1 MSESTRL
8 GRARGRMLPVAIVA
22 AAVAAMLVLAPLAS
36 AASNPIAK
44 GSTKLTIN
52 SGLNNKAKKAGIKIK
67 AIKPATLKGTKA
79 TFTVTGGS
87 IEPTTGAGT
96 VTHSGGL
103 KITWGK
109 KSVALKAFEID
120 TSKKTLTA
128 STGGKKIQIATLG
141 GVSSARLGFGNSISA
156 KSVKLTKAGAN
167 ALNKALTPKPT
178 KVKVKVKKNG
188 KVITKTKTVKT
199 QPAFKANMVLGK
211 TTTEV
216 EPKTDNVLATGTMT
230 YAGDSGL
237 FTKLNDVGVKIETIS
252 PTSVSGT
259 TYSSGI
265 SGGTISPL
273 GTEGQVNSSG
283 GIKLVQSFQVSP
295 TETFST
301 TITLGSI
308 GVDLAAKTATVE
320 VNGESNVT
328 VEGKKPLNIGNLGR
342 SSIADLTITGNT
354 PSPATR
360 TVSISAT
367 STIQPVAAE
376 VLEGFVKV
384 YEGAYALKVG
394 EELKAKYTKEAEE
407 GKPIPSVAEI
417 EAMAKKAGAD
427 KVANDHIKA
436 GESLGSFSFT
446 ATGE

>member
-1 MSESTRL
+1 
-8 GRARGRMLPVAIVA
+8 MLPLAIVA
-22 AAVAAMLVLAPLAS
+22 AAVAAMFVLAPLAS

-52 SGLNNKAKKAGIKIK
+52 KGFNKKAKKAGIKIT
-67 AIKPATLKGTKA
+67 AVKPATLKGTKA
-79 TFTVTGGS
+79 TLPVSGGQV
-87 IEPTTGAGT
+87 EPTTGAGT
-96 VTHSGGL
+96 ITHSGGL
-103 KITWGK
+103 KIKWGK
-109 KSVALKAFEID
+109 KSVALKAFEIN
-120 TSKKTLTA
+120 TSTKSVTA
-128 STGGKKIQIATLG
+128 SVGGKKIKFATLG

-156 KSVKLTKAGAN
+156 KNVKLTNAGAN
-167 ALNKALTPKPT
+167 ALNSKLTPKPT
-178 KVKVKVKKNG
+178 KVKVKTKKNG
-188 KVITKTKTVKT
+188 KTVVKVKTVKT
-199 QPAFKANMVLGK
+199 KPFFKKNMVLGK

-230 YAGDSGL
+230 YAGDSTL
-237 FTKLNDVGVKIETIS
+237 FTKLKDVGVEIQTIS
-252 PTSVSGT
+252 PTTASGT
-259 TYSSGI
+259 TFSSGI

-283 GIKLVQSFQVSP
+283 GIKLVQNIQISP
-295 TETFST
+295 TETWST

-342 SSIADLTITGNT
+342 SSIADLQITATT

-360 TVSISAT
+360 TVSVSAN

-384 YEGAYALKVG
+384 YEGAYAMKVG
-394 EELKAKYTKEAEE
+394 DELGKKAEE
-407 GKPIPSVAEI
+407 EFIKEGKVPDKAAI
-417 EAMAKKAGAD
+417 EAAAKKAGAE

-436 GESLGSFSFT
+436 GEGLGSFSFI

>member
-1 MSESTRL
+1 
-8 GRARGRMLPVAIVA
+8 
-22 AAVAAMLVLAPLAS
+22 MLVLAPLAS
-36 AASNPIAK
+36 AAPNPIAK
-44 GSTKLTIN
+44 GSTTLTVN
-52 SGLNNKAKKAGIKIK
+52 KGFNKKAKKAGIKVT
-67 AIKPATLKGTKA
+67 ALKPATLKGTKA
-79 TFTVTGGS
+79 TFTVTGGQV
-87 IEPTTGAGT
+87 EPTTGAGT

-103 KITWGK
+103 KIKWGK
-109 KSVALKAFEID
+109 KSVALKAFEIN
-120 TSKKTLTA
+120 TSNKSVTA
-128 STGGKKIQIATLG
+128 GVGGKKLKFATLG
-141 GVSSARLGFGNSISA
+141 GLSSARLGFGNSISA

-178 KVKVKVKKNG
+178 KVKVKVKKHG
-188 KVITKTKTVKT
+188 KTIVKTKTVKT
-199 QPAFKANMVLGK
+199 PPAFKANMVLGK

-216 EPKTDNVLATGTMT
+216 EPKTDNVLATGTLS

-237 FTKLNDVGVKIETIS
+237 FTKLADVGVKVETIS
-252 PTSVSGT
+252 PTSVNGT

-283 GIKLVQSFQVSP
+283 GIKLVQALPGTS
-295 TETFST
+295 FST

-320 VNGESNVT
+320 VNGESNVE
-328 VEGKKPLNIGNLGR
+328 VEGKKPLNVGNLGR

-367 STIQPVAAE
+367 SVIQPVAAE

-394 EELKAKYTKEAEE
+394 EELKKVAEKEASE
-407 GKPIPSVAEI
+407 GKIPKMSGAEI
-417 EAMAKKAGAD
+417 EAAAKKAGAE

>member
-1 MSESTRL
+1 
-8 GRARGRMLPVAIVA
+8 MLPVAIVA
-22 AAVAAMLVLAPLAS
+22 AAVAAMFVLAPLAS
-36 AASNPIAK
+36 AASNPISK
-44 GSTKLTIN
+44 GSTTLTIN
-52 SGLNNKAKKAGIKIK
+52 SGFNKKAKKAGIKVT

-79 TFTVTGGS
+79 TLTVTGGT

-109 KSVALKAFEID
+109 KSVALKALEIN
-120 TSKKTLTA
+120 TSAKTLVA
-128 STGGKKIQIATLG
+128 SVGGKKVQIAMLG
-141 GVSSARLGFGNSISA
+141 GTSSARLGFGNSLSA

-178 KVKVKVKKNG
+178 KVKTKVKKNG
-188 KVITKTKTVKT
+188 KTVVKTKTIKT
-199 QPAFKANMVLGK
+199 QPAFKVNMVVGK

-216 EPKTDNVLATGTMT
+216 EPTTDNVLATGTMT

-237 FTKLNDVGVKIETIS
+237 FGKLKDVGVEVQTIS
-252 PTSVSGT
+252 PTTVNGL
-259 TYSSGI
+259 TYSSAI

-273 GTEGQVNSSG
+273 GTSGQVNSLG
-283 GIKLVQSFQVSP
+283 GIKLVQNLGSA
-295 TETFST
+295 ST
-301 TITLGSI
+301 SITLGSI

-320 VNGESNVT
+320 VNGESNVE
-328 VEGKKPLNIGNLGR
+328 VEGKKPLNVGNLGR
-342 SSIADLTITGNT
+342 SSIADLTITANT

-360 TVSISAT
+360 TLSVSAT

-384 YEGAYALKVG
+384 YEGAVATKAGEEIVEKIKKGEIPPISEAEIKAAALKVG
-394 EELKAKYTKEAEE
+394 AE
-407 GKPIPSVAEI
+407 KT
-417 EAMAKKAGAD
+417 
-427 KVANDHIKA
+427 ANDHIKA

>member
-1 MSESTRL
+1 MSESSRL
-8 GRARGRMLPVAIVA
+8 VRARGKMLPVAIVA

-36 AASNPIAK
+36 AASNPVAK
-44 GSTKLTIN
+44 GSTTLTLN
-52 SGLNNKAKKAGIKIK
+52 SGLANKAKKAGIKIT

-109 KSVALKAFEID
+109 KSIALKAFEIN
-120 TSKKTLTA
+120 TTKKTLTA
-128 STGGKKIQIATLG
+128 TAGGKKVQIATLG
-141 GVSSARLGFGNSISA
+141 GASSARLGFGNSISA

-178 KVKVKVKKNG
+178 KTKVKVKKNG
-188 KVITKTKTVKT
+188 KTVIKTKTVKA
-199 QPAFKANMVLGK
+199 QPAFKTNMVLGK
-211 TTTEV
+211 STTEV

-237 FTKLNDVGVKIETIS
+237 FGKLKDVGVVVETIS
-252 PTSVSGT
+252 PTTVNGT

-273 GTEGQVNSSG
+273 GTEGQVNSAG
-283 GIKLVQSFQVSP
+283 GIKLVQKIEGTP
-295 TETFST
+295 FST

-320 VNGESNVT
+320 VNGESNVE
-328 VEGKKPLNIGNLGR
+328 VEGKKPLNVGNLGR
-342 SSIADLTITGNT
+342 SSIADLTITSNS

-360 TVSISAT
+360 TVSIAAT

-384 YEGAYALKVG
+384 YEGAYSLKVG
-394 EELKAKYTKEAEE
+394 KELEAKYGKEAKE

-417 EAMAKKAGAD
+417 EAMAKKAGAE

-436 GESLGSFSFT
+436 GESLGSFSFV
-446 ATGE
+446 APGE